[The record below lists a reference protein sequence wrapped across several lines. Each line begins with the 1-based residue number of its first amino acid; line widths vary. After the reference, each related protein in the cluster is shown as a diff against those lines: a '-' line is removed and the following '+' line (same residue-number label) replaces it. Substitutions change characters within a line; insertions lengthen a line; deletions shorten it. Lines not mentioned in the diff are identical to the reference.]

1 MFGGPISLFELVT
14 GVAVFWLVRRF
25 FLGLPPDWEPVGT
38 RKFPILLVV
47 DGATSEERE
56 SHPVLLARIRSEVHS
71 GEERR
76 RRDHEAA
83 GAPFMLWRFYCYFLS
98 CNLTAFSAKFAASFL
113 VVAPSPTTPRRPK
126 LAAAARVR
134 SIPAFPPRLFAVGRI
149 LDHRNLDQT
158 TPW

>member
-98 CNLTAFSAKFAASFL
+98 CNLTAFSAKFACLEVNVNIGGENVLHDILDLNGQDLGSNRN
-113 VVAPSPTTPRRPK
+113 VAPHAGS
-126 LAAAARVR
+126 
-134 SIPAFPPRLFAVGRI
+134 
-149 LDHRNLDQT
+149 
-158 TPW
+158 